1 MKIVIHNLIK
11 MIRRVV
17 ILGIE
22 GSLKEITDTL
32 FLLQLPHRN
41 SFGDIFG
48 YFESME

>member
-1 MKIVIHNLIK
+1 MKIVIHNLIEI
-11 MIRRVV
+11 IRRVV
-17 ILGIE
+17 ILGIK

-48 YFESME
+48 YLERME